1 MKDVPDCS
9 IQRLIAIVER
19 LRGPDGCPWDK
30 AQTTSSLR
38 PYLLEECH
46 EFLGAIESA
55 NADHICSELGDLLL
69 QVVLHARIY
78 EESGLFDLNDA
89 AESICDKLVRRHPHV
104 FAKQPEH
111 EMVDLD
117 LQWEAIKQKEKTTTG
132 KIPAMFEQIDSDLP
146 PLLTAR
152 KISEKAARIGLD
164 WPNAQ
169 SVVKKIREEL
179 EELEAAMQA
188 DKADE
193 ITHELGDLLFSVIN
207 LARHLKVDT
216 EIALRKN
223 LIRFTNRVQQMEST
237 LHSEGRTFKDL
248 TFPELDRL
256 WEQAK
261 QLEEFKK
268 RT

>member
-1 MKDVPDCS
+1 MKDRPDCS
-9 IQRLIAIVER
+9 IQRLIDIVER

-46 EFLGAIESA
+46 EFLGAIDRA
-55 NADHICSELGDLLL
+55 NDDHVRDELGDLLL
-69 QVVLHARIY
+69 QIVLHARIY
-78 EESGLFDLNDA
+78 EEKGVFDLNDA

-111 EMVDLD
+111 ETVDLD
-117 LQWEAIKQKEKTTTG
+117 LQWEAIKLKEKTSTG
-132 KIPAMFEQIDSDLP
+132 KSPALFEQVDSDLP
-146 PLLTAR
+146 QLLTAR

-164 WPNAQ
+164 WPDAP
-169 SVVKKIREEL
+169 SVVKKIHEEL

-188 DKADE
+188 DKEDE

-207 LARHLKVDT
+207 LARHLKVDA
-216 EIALRKN
+216 EIALHQN
-223 LIRFTNRVQQMEST
+223 LIRFTSRVQQIESS
-237 LHSEGRTFKDL
+237 LQANGQTFKDITL
-248 TFPELDRL
+248 SELDQL

-261 QLEEFKK
+261 QFEKAEK